1 DGTKPSHDAWHDPQ
15 WKTVGVEL
23 RGAAGDPVGEA
34 LEDAALVV
42 VNLGGDTEVV
52 LPDAGDG
59 REWVLQID
67 TARAIGTVL
76 GEAVGGA
83 GAEADADADSDGEAS
98 CRAPYPVAAQS
109 VVVFAAV
116 DA

>member
-1 DGTKPSHDAWHDPQ
+1 M
-15 WKTVGVEL
+15 
-23 RGAAGDPVGEA
+23 
-34 LEDAALVV
+34 V

-83 GAEADADADSDGEAS
+83 GAEADADVDSDGDGDSDGEAS

>member
-1 DGTKPSHDAWHDPQ
+1 M
-15 WKTVGVEL
+15 
-23 RGAAGDPVGEA
+23 
-34 LEDAALVV
+34 V

-83 GAEADADADSDGEAS
+83 GAEADADADSDGDGEAS

>member
-1 DGTKPSHDAWHDPQ
+1 M
-15 WKTVGVEL
+15 
-23 RGAAGDPVGEA
+23 
-34 LEDAALVV
+34 V

-83 GAEADADADSDGEAS
+83 GAEADADVDSDGDGDGDGDNDGASTGDGDSDGEAS

>member
-1 DGTKPSHDAWHDPQ
+1 M
-15 WKTVGVEL
+15 
-23 RGAAGDPVGEA
+23 
-34 LEDAALVV
+34 V

-52 LPDAGDG
+52 LPDAGAG

-83 GAEADADADSDGEAS
+83 GAEADADADSDGDGDSDGEAP
-98 CRAPYPVAAQS
+98 CRAPYPVTAQS